1 MQSERQLRLLV
12 QATGLYFMAHSVFNL
27 LLTVARFL
35 MNKVFAPPDSK
46 FFVPGDIRLILFNG
60 LVYAALLLIPA
71 WLLLAK
77 TDWFTHAISEMSRPR
92 NTLKD
97 EESFV
102 D

>member
-12 QATGLYFMAHSVFNL
+12 QATGLYFMAHSIFNL
-27 LLTVARFL
+27 LSTVTRL
-35 MNKVFAPPDSK
+35 IMNKVFAPPDTQ
-46 FFVPGDIRLILFNG
+46 FFVPTDLRLTLFNG
-60 LVYAALLLIPA
+60 LVYAALLLLPA

-92 NTLKD
+92 NTFED
-97 EESFV
+97 DTSPV

>member
-12 QATGLYFMAHSVFNL
+12 QAGGLYFMAHSIFAL
-27 LLTVARFL
+27 LSAATRLIL
-35 MNKVFAPPDSK
+35 NKVFVTPDSRI
-46 FFVPGDIRLILFNG
+46 FGGELNLVLFNG
-60 LVYAALLLIPA
+60 LIYAALLLIPG

-92 NTLKD
+92 NTFED
-97 EESFV
+97 EESIV